1 MNQIHRW
8 LCRSA
13 RWKKVLEEAI
23 LPSVVKDV
31 DLGDNLLEV
40 GPGPGLT
47 TDWLRRRLPQLTAVE
62 IDGQLARSLAIRM
75 RGANVRVIRADGAA
89 LPFKANSFSGAVAFT
104 MFHHVPSVELQNKL
118 FEEVCR
124 VLRPGGVF
132 AGVDST
138 DSWMMR
144 LLHISD
150 TLVPVDP
157 RTLAARLQ
165 SAGFT
170 GISITTDQRGFR
182 FSAVCP

>member
-1 MNQIHRW
+1 MNRVHRW

-23 LPSVVKDV
+23 LPAVVKDI

-62 IDGQLARSLAIRM
+62 IDAQLARRLALRM
-75 RGANVRVIRADGAA
+75 RGANVRVVRGDGAA
-89 LPFKANSFSGAVAFT
+89 LPFKDHSFSGAVAFT

-118 FEEVCR
+118 FQEVCR

-132 AGVDST
+132 AGVDSA
-138 DSWMMR
+138 DSWLMR

-157 RTLAARLQ
+157 AALPARLQ

-170 GISITTDQRGFR
+170 RISITTDQKGFR

>member
-1 MNQIHRW
+1 MNRVHRW

-13 RWKKVLEEAI
+13 RWKKALEEAI
-23 LPSVVKDV
+23 LPAVVNGI

-47 TDWLRRRLPQLTAVE
+47 TDWLRVRLPQLTAVE
-62 IDGQLARSLAIRM
+62 IDGQLARRLANRM
-75 RGANVRVIRADGAA
+75 RGANVRVIQGDGAA
-89 LPFKANSFSGAVAFT
+89 LPFKDDSFSGAVAFT
-104 MFHHVPSVELQNKL
+104 MFHHVPSVELQNRL
-118 FEEVCR
+118 FQEVCR

-132 AGVDST
+132 AGVDSA
-138 DSWMMR
+138 DGWLMR

-157 RTLAARLQ
+157 AALPARLQ

-170 GISITTDQRGFR
+170 CISINTDKSGFR
-182 FSAVCP
+182 FSAVRP

>member
-1 MNQIHRW
+1 MNRVHRW
-8 LCRSA
+8 LCRSS

-23 LPSVVKDV
+23 LPAVVKDI

-62 IDGQLARSLAIRM
+62 IDGPLAHSLAIRM
-75 RGANVRVIRADGAA
+75 RGTNVRVIRGDGAA
-89 LPFKANSFSGAVAFT
+89 LPFKDNSFSAAVAFT
-104 MFHHVPSVELQNKL
+104 MFHHVPSVELQNQL
-118 FEEVCR
+118 FQEVCR
-124 VLRPGGVF
+124 VLRPGSVF

-157 RTLAARLQ
+157 STLAARLQ

-170 GISITTDQRGFR
+170 RISINTDQRGFR

>member
-1 MNQIHRW
+1 MNRIHRW

-13 RWKKVLEEAI
+13 RWKKVLEETV
-23 LPSVVKDV
+23 LPSVVKGI

-47 TDWLRRRLPQLTAVE
+47 TEWLRQRLPQLTAVE
-62 IDGQLARSLAIRM
+62 IDRQLAHRLALRM
-75 RGANVRVIRADGAA
+75 RGANVRVIRGDGAA
-89 LPFKANSFSGAVAFT
+89 LPFKDNSFSGAVAFT
-104 MFHHVPSVELQNKL
+104 MFHHVPSVELQDRL
-118 FEEVCR
+118 FQEVCR
-124 VLRPGGVF
+124 VVRPGSVF

-138 DSWMMR
+138 DSWVMR

-157 RTLAARLQ
+157 GTLAARLQ

-170 GISITTDQRGFR
+170 SISITTDKKGFR

>member
-1 MNQIHRW
+1 MNRIHRW

-13 RWKKVLEEAI
+13 RWKKLLEETI
-23 LPSVVKDV
+23 LPAVVKDV
-31 DLGDNLLEV
+31 ELGDNLLEI

-47 TDWLRRRLPQLTAVE
+47 TDWLRRRLHQLTAVE
-62 IDGQLARSLAIRM
+62 IDRQLAHSLALRM
-75 RGANVRVIRADGAA
+75 RGANVRVVRGDGAA
-89 LPFKANSFSGAVAFT
+89 LPFKDNSFSGAVAFT

-118 FEEVCR
+118 FQEVCR

-150 TLVPVDP
+150 TLVPIDP
-157 RTLAARLQ
+157 STLAARLQ

-170 GISITTDQRGFR
+170 TISINIDKRGFR
-182 FSAVCP
+182 FSGVRP

>member
-1 MNQIHRW
+1 MNRVHRW

-13 RWKKVLEEAI
+13 RWKKLLEESI
-23 LPSVVKDV
+23 LPSALA
-31 DLGDNLLEV
+31 DLNLGGHLLEV

-62 IDGQLARSLAIRM
+62 MDAQLARRLALRM
-75 RGANVRVIRADGAA
+75 RGSNVRVIRGDGAA
-89 LPFKANSFSGAVAFT
+89 LPFKPDSFSAAVAFT
-104 MFHHVPSVELQNKL
+104 MFHHVPSAELQDRL
-118 FEEVCR
+118 FQEVCR

-138 DSWMMR
+138 DSWLMR

-150 TLVPVDP
+150 TLVPIDP
-157 RTLAARLQ
+157 QALPARLQ

-170 GISITTDQRGFR
+170 RISITTDQRGFR
-182 FSAVCP
+182 FSATRP

>member
-1 MNQIHRW
+1 MNRIHRW

-23 LPSVVKDV
+23 LPAVVKDI
-31 DLGDNLLEV
+31 DLGDHLLEV

-62 IDGQLARSLAIRM
+62 IDGPLARSLATRM
-75 RGANVRVIRADGAA
+75 RGANVRVIRGDGAA
-89 LPFKANSFSGAVAFT
+89 LPFKNHSFSGAVAFT
-104 MFHHVPSVELQNKL
+104 MFHHVPSVELQDKL
-118 FEEVCR
+118 FQEVCR

-150 TLVPVDP
+150 TLVPIDP
-157 RTLAARLQ
+157 SALPARLQ

-170 GISITTDQRGFR
+170 RISISTDQQGFR
-182 FSAVCP
+182 FSATRP

>member
-1 MNQIHRW
+1 MNRIHRW

-13 RWKKVLEEAI
+13 RWKKVLEATV
-23 LPSVVKDV
+23 LPSVVKDA

-47 TDWLRRRLPQLTAVE
+47 TDWLRRRIGQLTAVE
-62 IDGQLARSLAIRM
+62 IDRRLARSLAIRM
-75 RGANVRVIRADGAA
+75 RGANVRVVRADGAA
-89 LPFKANSFSGAVAFT
+89 LPFRDNSFSGAVAFT
-104 MFHHVPSVELQNKL
+104 MFHHVPSVELQNRL
-118 FEEVCR
+118 FQEVCR
-124 VLRPGGVF
+124 VVRPGGMF

-157 RTLAARLQ
+157 LTLPARLQ

-170 GISITTDQRGFR
+170 KVSINTDQRGFR
-182 FSAVCP
+182 FSAICP